1 MCIRDRTET
10 EDKTETEDNN
20 VSQEPRYDGDLY
32 AYAKAVTNYF
42 TSLTTKQEQ
51 AEYLGLAS
59 NKTWF
64 RNEDFRAKLL
74 TDLGGQWPAVESQI
88 SVDDL
93 TIDPQGLY
101 FNIYVAPSSGYAPVI
116 YANRNQ
122 SDKSNKWEALLIY
135 VEKDDSWYE
144 REKPTTV
151 AGLNSKA
158 WDAFQEEI
166 IADPSWHKV
175 GAEEIVPMA
184 FLMLAEPEAPAA
196 AVPQLEEAAE
206 EVAVEKEEA
215 AEEEQAETAVTVE
228 EIVSEEAGESEEAR
242 IPEEERVVA
251 DGETPAA
258 AGTVEEAAP
267 AAKEEIPAVDND
279 AEINGDNDAD
289 NDTAETS
296 ANEIIQSAER
306 ETEAE

>member
-1 MCIRDRTET
+1 MEIVFNATVSKFFLRT
-10 EDKTETEDNN
+10 
-20 VSQEPRYDGDLY
+20 
-32 AYAKAVTNYF
+32 
-42 TSLTTKQEQ
+42 
-51 AEYLGLAS
+51 
-59 NKTWF
+59 
-64 RNEDFRAKLL
+64 
-74 TDLGGQWPAVESQI
+74 
-88 SVDDL
+88 
-93 TIDPQGLY
+93 
-101 FNIYVAPSSGYAPVI
+101 
-116 YANRNQ
+116 
-122 SDKSNKWEALLIY
+122 
-135 VEKDDSWYE
+135 
-144 REKPTTV
+144 
-151 AGLNSKA
+151 
-158 WDAFQEEI
+158 
-166 IADPSWHKV
+166 KV

-251 DGETPAA
+251 DGTEETPAA

-267 AAKEEIPAVDND
+267 AAKEEIPAVDNN
-279 AEINGDNDAD
+279 AEINGDNDGD
-289 NDTAETS
+289 NDAAETP